1 MSKMPFVKVSK
12 PVEITL
18 TTCVTSQRAE
28 ALKFA
33 LEGETYLNLYV
44 NVCPWGGCFN
54 VNVGTL
60 VKGATKAKLTELVL
74 ETLAQAVVRG
84 ARERGLQNG

>member
-1 MSKMPFVKVSK
+1 MSRASFVKAPK
-12 PVEITL
+12 AVEIAL
-18 TTCVTSQRAE
+18 TTCVTLQRAE

-33 LEGETYLNLYV
+33 LEGETYLKLYV

-60 VKGATKAKLTELVL
+60 SKGATKAKLTELVL
-74 ETLAQAVVRG
+74 ETLAKAVERG
-84 ARERGLQNG
+84 ADKARVSA